1 MRVLAE
7 FKALYSGQMELH
19 GLTEKQL
26 VTASKAAIRKGC
38 IQALHYKKPRKSSA
52 GAAKPLVLMPG
63 VHGTTSAGDGTAS
76 PSPAAARSP
85 AAANQP
91 TMLPVAT
98 SSGVTYE
105 HCSTALVAAMSAD
118 HPCKPAPARAPNK
131 DKPYSMGITAD
142 RGGGPS
148 LCVEW
153 GDINERARLKDI
165 SGSKMAVAQGGFAAE
180 VDYITRLNLQAALCC
195 GWSPQL
201 WQEGGGGGDVKAST
215 LLAVGTKAG
224 AVVLWQY
231 KLPGAYD
238 LKAPLGGASSLKR
251 MPLMHV
257 HKDAVVHVSWVK
269 LPAGGLPVSG
279 AAARGSDLAVM
290 LTASSMGEMKLW
302 GATAAEVA
310 AGQQPKYLGTVCSS
324 AGGTT
329 VTCCTV
335 AVVPEQ
341 AVGLGDAAAAAAA
354 GGGSSSS
361 EGSRKFRLMVATGQT
376 SGTLFVWRSGSMA
389 SGQEL
394 QQALQAAEHWTARQV
409 HCTSTV
415 TGAAPGL
422 LCCDGLVQQDH
433 V

>member
-1 MRVLAE
+1 
-7 FKALYSGQMELH
+7 
-19 GLTEKQL
+19 
-26 VTASKAAIRKGC
+26 
-38 IQALHYKKPRKSSA
+38 
-52 GAAKPLVLMPG
+52 MPG
-63 VHGTTSAGDGTAS
+63 LPGTASAGDGTAP

-91 TMLPVAT
+91 TMLPLASSFGVA
-98 SSGVTYE
+98 YE

-153 GDINERARLKDI
+153 NDISERARLKDI

-201 WQEGGGGGDVKAST
+201 WQEGSDGDVKAST

-238 LKAPLGGASSLKR
+238 LKAPLDGLSSLKR

-341 AVGLGDAAAAAAA
+341 VVGLGEAAAAAA
-354 GGGSSSS
+354 GGSSSS
-361 EGSRKFRLMVATGQT
+361 DRGRYRLMVAAGQT
-376 SGTLFVWRSGSMA
+376 SGTLYVWRSGSMG

-394 QQALQAAEHWTARQV
+394 QQALQGAEHWTAQQV
-409 HCTSTV
+409 HGTSTV
-415 TGAAPGL
+415 TGAWPCLLCANGL
-422 LCCDGLVQQDH
+422 LQWGH